1 MRPIDIRWR
10 HVQESNK
17 RIRKYNTQLK
27 KKEDESISAISP
39 RNRSKYNTG

>member
-1 MRPIDIRWR
+1 MRPIDIRWQ

-27 KKEDESISAISP
+27 KKEDESKFNISP
-39 RNRSKYNTG
+39 RNRIKHNIR